1 VTPFRRRAPQA
12 GNWLASREVWG
23 MRRSVIAVAAV
34 SALVAAG
41 VPALAGSRTPSLRF
55 SRNTFA
61 YSSNYGEPGLAI
73 FKHTVYA
80 STPGDGG
87 AVLGKSTDDG
97 RHWTQLPTVR
107 PDSQSPG
114 QFTSGGDSDVA
125 VGPDGTVIVGDL
137 EIDGI
142 SVFRST
148 NGGKSFTKG
157 TFIGCTSDREWVAV
171 DGQHSQNVYV
181 AWHELATGT
190 ILEATSHDGGA
201 TFGVPHPV
209 YSEPTTIAE
218 SAHNGTSIGNLT
230 TDGHGHLYI
239 TYGVTRPDTTD
250 TTYGTPPIS
259 DIHVSVSPDGGST
272 WTDHEVNPGAADA
285 NYGNF
290 WMSNALD
297 TKGNVYAVY
306 SGYAHKGQPMHVWV
320 QESTDHG
327 AHWTAPYRV
336 DDAGG
341 QDLFGWV
348 AGGGPGVAVV
358 AWYHTNA
365 SNKDATTD
373 NWVVDVAQVRGLTTK
388 HPRQITGQASDHVIH
403 HGAICTLGLFC
414 GILPGSAADRSLLD
428 FFKVTV
434 APNGRP
440 AVVWSDNHRVDGGGG
455 SGVGFAEQTSGPSA
469 WSR

>member
-1 VTPFRRRAPQA
+1 
-12 GNWLASREVWG
+12 
-23 MRRSVIAVAAV
+23 MRRSVIAAAAV
-34 SALVAAG
+34 STLVAAG
-41 VPALAGSRTPSLRF
+41 IPALAGAKPPSLKF
-55 SRNTFA
+55 SHNTFA
-61 YSSNYGEPGLAI
+61 YTQNYGEPGLAI
-73 FKHTVYA
+73 YKHTVYA
-80 STPGDGG
+80 TTPGDGG
-87 AVLGKSTDDG
+87 AVLAKSTDDG
-97 RHWTQLPTVR
+97 RHWKQLPTVV

-125 VGPDGTVIVGDL
+125 VGPDGTVLVGDL
-137 EIDGI
+137 ELDGI

-148 NGGKSFTKG
+148 NGGKSFGKG
-157 TFIGCTSDREWVAV
+157 TFIACTSDREWLAV

-190 ILEATSHDGGA
+190 ILVATSHDGGA

-209 YSEPTTIAE
+209 YSQPTTIAE
-218 SAHNGTSIGNLT
+218 SGHNGTSIGNIT
-230 TDGHGHLYI
+230 TDGHGHLYV

-259 DIHVSVSPDGGST
+259 DIHVSVSSDGGNS
-272 WTDHEVNPGAADA
+272 WTDYEVNPGAADA

-290 WMSNALD
+290 WMANSVDRA
-297 TKGNVYAVY
+297 GNVYAVY
-306 SGYAHKGQPMHVWV
+306 SGYAHKGQPMHIWL

-365 SNKDATTD
+365 SNKDAITD
-373 NWVVDVAQVRGLTTK
+373 DWVVDVAQVRGLKTK
-388 HPRQITGQASDHVIH
+388 HPREIAGQASDHVVH

-414 GILPGSAADRSLLD
+414 GILPGSASDRSLLD
-428 FFKVTV
+428 FFKVAVT
-434 APNGRP
+434 PSGRP
-440 AVVWSDNHRVDGGGG
+440 AVVWSDNHRTGGGP
-455 SGVGFAEQTSGPSA
+455 STGVGYAMQTSGPSA
-469 WSR
+469 WTP